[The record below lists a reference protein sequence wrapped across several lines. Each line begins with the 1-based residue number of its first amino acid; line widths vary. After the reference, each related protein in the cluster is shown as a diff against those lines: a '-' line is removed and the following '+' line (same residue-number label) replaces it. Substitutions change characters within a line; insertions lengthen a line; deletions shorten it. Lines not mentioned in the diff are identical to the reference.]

1 MRTVEI
7 SVGAFMLAGIL
18 ALLLL
23 ALKVSGLSLDSARQ
37 TYRIHAM
44 FDNVG
49 SLSPRAKVSM
59 SGVTIGRVVSVTFDK
74 RTYMARVDMD
84 IDKNIDNI
92 PVDSTAAIVTAGLLG
107 EKFIGISVGGEVDFV
122 QPEGRIE
129 DTQSALILED
139 LIGKFLLN
147 TVNSDSGATAGS
159 GSADNF

>member
-1 MRTVEI
+1 MRMRTVEI

-23 ALKVSGLSLDSARQ
+23 ALKVSGLSLESARQ
-37 TYRIHAM
+37 TYRVYAM

-84 IDKNIDNI
+84 IDKTINNI

-107 EKFIGISVGGEVDFV
+107 EKFIGISVGGAGEYVEPD
-122 QPEGRIE
+122 GRIE

-147 TVNSDSGATAGS
+147 NVNTDS
-159 GSADNF
+159 GSASSR